1 MKLLEFKIIN
11 DEQSPEREG
20 SVRYV
25 VKLSTKN
32 ERELYERTNVIS
44 EPCPAADQAYK
55 DWDNRLKAHLDV
67 TDELVFYYLMEDEK
81 EPKVG
86 EILELDDIKLE
97 RIN

>member
-1 MKLLEFKIIN
+1 MEFKITKSENKEEI
-11 DEQSPEREG
+11 G
-20 SVRYV
+20 GIRYI
-25 VKLSTKN
+25 VKLSTEN

-55 DWDNRLKAHLDV
+55 DWNNRLKAHLDV
-67 TDELVFYYLMEDEK
+67 TDDLVFYYIMEDEK

-86 EILELDDIKLE
+86 KTLELDDIKLE